1 MEDLVAENKR
11 LQRALDMRKVEKKQ
25 KELLKAK
32 KIMEHLRLKV
42 KLQEAEADNKELRGA
57 AKQVRLLFTTKP
69 LIGETTA
76 MAVAASVYRDCGCLL
91 KTACFVTVH
100 FEKNPKSSS
109 IASDALPVMDAT
121 AVASG
126 CL

>member
-11 LQRALDMRKVEKKQ
+11 LQRAMDMRKLEKKQ

-57 AKQVRLLFTTKP
+57 AKQVRL
-69 LIGETTA
+69 
-76 MAVAASVYRDCGCLL
+76 
-91 KTACFVTVH
+91 
-100 FEKNPKSSS
+100 
-109 IASDALPVMDAT
+109 
-121 AVASG
+121 
-126 CL
+126 